1 MDRGEA
7 TGRKL
12 GEDKPKAKP
21 APPPTLAMSIPQFC
35 TSHNISEGMY
45 YKMKKQDRSLIPR
58 EMKVGTRTLITFEAA
73 AQWRAERQAASVV
86 EHKAQPAPPAKTV
99 TPPTKVRR
107 PEPLEHV
114 EKPEPEQT
122 RPAEPEL
129 LEPKAWLAW
138 ARKEYPK
145 QQNERSIAYIRRLH
159 GLMQK
164 ADNVTE
170 VWEYE
175 NFRRRY
181 YEAVKADQSS
191 CAKSAQVSARCLSCC
206 GFMRVQKC
214 ANALLICTFCRPI
227 IGGMKTHAPTPTI
240 PRRAVSVGP
249 PERKI
254 KVREA
259 AAFNDLS
266 EATFR
271 RHYRHLI
278 RKITPRRDR
287 RRARRRHRS
296 PPPQTKTA

>member
-114 EKPEPEQT
+114 EKPDPEQT

-129 LEPKAWLAW
+129 LEPKASRAKGPLSKRAARYINKHYPDGTDGISTTAIRRKLAW
-138 ARKEYPK
+138 MDCK
-145 QQNERSIAYIRRLH
+145 
-159 GLMQK
+159 
-164 ADNVTE
+164 
-170 VWEYE
+170 
-175 NFRRRY
+175 
-181 YEAVKADQSS
+181 
-191 CAKSAQVSARCLSCC
+191 
-206 GFMRVQKC
+206 
-214 ANALLICTFCRPI
+214 
-227 IGGMKTHAPTPTI
+227 PTM
-240 PRRAVSVGP
+240 
-249 PERKI
+249 
-254 KVREA
+254 
-259 AAFNDLS
+259 
-266 EATFR
+266 
-271 RHYRHLI
+271 
-278 RKITPRRDR
+278 
-287 RRARRRHRS
+287 
-296 PPPQTKTA
+296 